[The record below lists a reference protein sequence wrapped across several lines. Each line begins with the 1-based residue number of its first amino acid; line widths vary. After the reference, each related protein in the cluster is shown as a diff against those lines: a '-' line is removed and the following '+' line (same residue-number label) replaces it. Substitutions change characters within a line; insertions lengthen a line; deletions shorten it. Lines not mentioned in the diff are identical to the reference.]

1 MQKLFNIVFPLFF
14 IILVWLF
21 TATSQTRCSKI
32 GVYILDDIFGLNGVE
47 TTCITENSSEIS
59 NNEKK
64 VQNVKVLRSAYSNL
78 TNKTKKKCPIDTPVI
93 VIIGQSNGA
102 NYGKSYIFDNKDN
115 LNYNPIDGMCYE
127 LSEPVLGA
135 TGTLDSITSSIGKK
149 IKSSKTVLFINM
161 SVGGSSISSWNEL
174 YAEKLNDILKK
185 VLDKNFLKAIIWIQG
200 ENENQI
206 SSTKYYENFLIL
218 KDLIFKGLKVKF
230 QEVDFII
237 TKSTFCNKLN
247 TPLREMNKQ
256 RQLIKKQFSNV
267 KLLEITDNL
276 DNSYRHDK
284 CHLNRK
290 GIEKVSTEIAKMIN
304 LNN

>member
-1 MQKLFNIVFPLFF
+1 VKNWFNIIFPLSL
-14 IILVWLF
+14 ITLIWIF

-32 GVYILDDIFGLNGVE
+32 GIYILDDIFGLNGVE
-47 TTCITENSSEIS
+47 KTCISEHSIEIS
-59 NNEKK
+59 NDEKK
-64 VQNVKVLRSAYSNL
+64 ILKELVLKNAYSDL
-78 TNKTKKKCPIDTPVI
+78 SKKTKKKCPIESPVI

-102 NYGKSYIFDNKDN
+102 NRGKSYIFENKVN

-135 TGTLDSITSSIGKK
+135 AGTLDSITSSIGKK
-149 IKSSKTVLFINM
+149 VKSTKTVLFVNT
-161 SVGGSSISSWNEL
+161 SVDGSTISNWNEL
-174 YAEKLNDILKK
+174 YAENLNAILKK
-185 VLDKNFLKAIIWIQG
+185 ILDKNFLKAIIWMQG
-200 ENENQI
+200 ESENQI

-237 TKSTFCNKLN
+237 TKSTYCNDDN
-247 TPLREMNKQ
+247 PLREMNEQ
-256 RQLIKKQFSNV
+256 RKLIKKQFSNV

-284 CHLNRK
+284 CHLNRE
-290 GIEKVSTEIAKMIN
+290 GIKKVSAEIAKIIN
-304 LNN
+304 LND